1 MGAVAPALSTTG
13 GITYGA
19 AIPIMHRGRISA
31 PAFTALIS
39 CIGANKNAKRA
50 AMVHLYFN
58 LIGAVLFLALF
69 YGVDAAISLPFMDE
83 PLNAADIAVVHTV
96 FNLFSTA
103 LLLPF
108 SRGLEKLACLT
119 IREKDAAVEEPVLD
133 ERFLNTP
140 AFALEQC
147 KSAAVRMAELS
158 RETLLEAM
166 TLLEDYQEKKAA
178 EVAAKEN
185 QIDRYE
191 DRLGTFLVQLS
202 SRELSARDGNEIS
215 KLLHTIGDLE
225 RIGDHAVNLLDA
237 AREKKEKGL
246 RFSEQAARE
255 LQVLLAAIA
264 DILDLT
270 VRAFADNSVEFA
282 RQVEPLEQVVDVL
295 KSELRARHIQ
305 RLKKGTCTI
314 EMGFILS
321 DLLTD
326 LERVSDHCSNIAVCL
341 IQTAESQ
348 FDTHDYLNRL
358 KHSHQ
363 PQFHAAFEK
372 NLEKYA
378 LPE

>member
-1 MGAVAPALSTTG
+1 M
-13 GITYGA
+13 
-19 AIPIMHRGRISA
+19 
-31 PAFTALIS
+31 
-39 CIGANKNAKRA
+39 
-50 AMVHLYFN
+50 
-58 LIGAVLFLALF
+58 
-69 YGVDAAISLPFMDE
+69 DAAISLPFVDE

-202 SRELSARDGNEIS
+202 SRELMPQGTATRYPSCCI
-215 KLLHTIGDLE
+215 
-225 RIGDHAVNLLDA
+225 RIGRLGTHRGSRGQSVWTRL
-237 AREKKEKGL
+237 REKKEKGL
-246 RFSEQAARE
+246 
-255 LQVLLAAIA
+255 
-264 DILDLT
+264 
-270 VRAFADNSVEFA
+270 SVF
-282 RQVEPLEQVVDVL
+282 R
-295 KSELRARHIQ
+295 LR
-305 RLKKGTCTI
+305 
-314 EMGFILS
+314 
-321 DLLTD
+321 
-326 LERVSDHCSNIAVCL
+326 
-341 IQTAESQ
+341 
-348 FDTHDYLNRL
+348 
-358 KHSHQ
+358 
-363 PQFHAAFEK
+363 
-372 NLEKYA
+372 
-378 LPE
+378 